1 MRIKND
7 EYSQKKIKTIQQIRK
22 FNSKF
27 ENNKSTI
34 LSSLNFYFAPTAE
47 YYGLLKILKFSKEF
61 NTLSLYVKIIKN
73 ILSGIFFS
81 NPKIIKKT
89 KIINYSN
96 VIITW
101 ANKNN
106 FNTDGSLDDK
116 YFNISSKK
124 TKKTLWIV
132 IYLDKHLPKYIKK
145 KLNKNIIIYKNDFKN
160 YNFLEFI
167 KFIYKK
173 LINFKNFELLIHNLS
188 NYAFFSEKFYEK
200 TNKYFLKNLDYLY
213 FPYEAQPFQNK
224 IIYNLK
230 KKKINTKI
238 VGYVHAAP
246 LSFPANYI
254 YKKFSPHKIIVNG
267 EDQKNC
273 FIKNLH
279 WPKKLITVKPSVRFF
294 KTKNNNM
301 SNKIFLPLALRNHK
315 YLLNGFNDLIKLYKY
330 NLRNF
335 IIQKHPHSI
344 NSLNIINFENKLKK
358 LISSNKTIKNNKKQ
372 KNLSIFIGSSGAII
386 EALERGLNVLQ
397 VCESPIIET
406 YSSNFLKNILIQKLN
421 NNVFSYKLKNKGRIV
436 KLGKFNDHQNYI
448 TNI

>member
-7 EYSQKKIKTIQQIRK
+7 EYSQKKIKTIQLIRK

-27 ENNKSTI
+27 ENNKLTI

-116 YFNISSKK
+116 YFNINSKK

-132 IYLDKHLPKYIKK
+132 IYLDKHLPKYITK

-344 NSLNIINFENKLKK
+344 NSLNIINFEKKLKK

-448 TNI
+448 TDI

>member
-246 LSFPANYI
+246 LSLPANYI

-448 TNI
+448 TDI

>member
-1 MRIKND
+1 MKQYTI
-7 EYSQKKIKTIQQIRK
+7 KKIEILQKIK
-22 FNSKF
+22 FFYSKY
-27 ENNKSTI
+27 ENNKSTL

-47 YYGLLKILKFSKEF
+47 YYGLLKILKFSKEL
-61 NTLSLYVKIIKN
+61 NTFSLYVKIIKN

-81 NPKIIKKT
+81 NPKIIKKN

-101 ANKNN
+101 ANKAN
-106 FNTDGSLDDK
+106 FNTDGSLDDR

-160 YNFLEFI
+160 YNFLDFI

-173 LINFKNFELLIHNLS
+173 LIHFKNFELLIHNLS

-200 TNKYFLKNLDYLY
+200 TSRYFLKNLDYLY

-230 KKKINTKI
+230 KEKTKTKI
-238 VGYVHAAP
+238 IGYVHAAP

-254 YKKFSPHKIIVNG
+254 YKKYSPHKIILNG
-267 EDQKNC
+267 EDQKDC
-273 FIKNLH
+273 FIKNLY
-279 WPKKLITVKPSVRFF
+279 WPKKLIIVKPSVRFF
-294 KTKNNNM
+294 KAKNNDM
-301 SNKIFLPLALRNHK
+301 SNKIFLPLAIRNHK
-315 YLLNGFNDLIKLYKY
+315 YLLNGFNDLIKLHKY

-344 NSLNIINFENKLKK
+344 NSINIINFEKKLKK
-358 LISSNKTIKNNKKQ
+358 LISSYKKIKNNKNQ
-372 KNLSIFIGSSGAII
+372 KKLSIFIGSSGAII
-386 EALERGLNVLQ
+386 EALERGLNVFQ

-406 YSSNFLKNILIQKLN
+406 YSNKLLKNILIQKLN
-421 NNVFSYKLKNKGRIV
+421 NNVFSYKLKNKGKIV

>member
-1 MRIKND
+1 MKQYTIKKINILQKIKFF
-7 EYSQKKIKTIQQIRK
+7 YSQY
-22 FNSKF
+22 
-27 ENNKSTI
+27 ENNKSTL

-47 YYGLLKILKFSKEF
+47 YYGLLKILKFSKEL
-61 NTLSLYVKIIKN
+61 NTFSLYVKIIKN
-73 ILSGIFFS
+73 ILGGIFFS
-81 NPKIIKKT
+81 NPKIIKKN

-101 ANKNN
+101 ANKAN
-106 FNTDGSLDDK
+106 FNIDGSLDDK
-116 YFNISSKK
+116 YFNISTKK

-145 KLNKNIIIYKNDFKN
+145 RLNKNIIIYKNDFKN
-160 YNFLEFI
+160 YNFLDFI

-173 LINFKNFELLIHNLS
+173 LIHFKNFELLIHNLS

-200 TNKYFLKNLDYLY
+200 TSKYFLKNLDYLY
-213 FPYEAQPFQNK
+213 LPYEAQPFQNK

-230 KKKINTKI
+230 KKKIKTKI
-238 VGYVHAAP
+238 IGYVHAAP

-254 YKKFSPHKIIVNG
+254 YKKYSPHKIIVNG
-267 EDQKNC
+267 EDQKDC
-273 FIKNLH
+273 FIKYLY
-279 WPKKLITVKPSVRFF
+279 WPKKLITVKSSVRFF
-294 KTKNNNM
+294 KAKNNNM
-301 SNKIFLPLALRNHK
+301 RNKIFLPLAIRNHK
-315 YLLNGFNDLIKLYKY
+315 YLLNSFNNLITLHKY

-344 NSLNIINFENKLKK
+344 NSINITNFEKKLKK
-358 LISSNKTIKNNKKQ
+358 LISSNKKIKNNRNQ

-386 EALERGLNVLQ
+386 EALERGLNVFQ

-406 YSSNFLKNILIQKLN
+406 YSNKLLKNILIQKLDN
-421 NNVFSYKLKNKGRIV
+421 NIFSYKLKNKSKIL

>member
-1 MRIKND
+1 MKQYTI
-7 EYSQKKIKTIQQIRK
+7 KKIEILQKIK
-22 FNSKF
+22 FFYSKY
-27 ENNKSTI
+27 ENNKSTL

-47 YYGLLKILKFSKEF
+47 YYGLLKILKFSKEL
-61 NTLSLYVKIIKN
+61 NTFSLYVKIIKN

-81 NPKIIKKT
+81 NPKIIKKD

-101 ANKNN
+101 ANKAN
-106 FNTDGSLDDK
+106 FNTDGSLDDR

-160 YNFLEFI
+160 YNFLDFI

-173 LINFKNFELLIHNLS
+173 LIHFKNFELLIHNLS

-200 TNKYFLKNLDYLY
+200 TSKYFLKNLDYLY

-238 VGYVHAAP
+238 IGYVHAAP

-254 YKKFSPHKIIVNG
+254 YKKYSPHKMIVNG
-267 EDQKNC
+267 EDQKDC
-273 FIKNLH
+273 FIKNLY

-294 KTKNNNM
+294 KAKNNNM
-301 SNKIFLPLALRNHK
+301 SNKIFLPLAIRNHK

-330 NLRNF
+330 NLKNF

-344 NSLNIINFENKLKK
+344 NSINIINFEKKLKK
-358 LISSNKTIKNNKKQ
+358 
-372 KNLSIFIGSSGAII
+372 
-386 EALERGLNVLQ
+386 
-397 VCESPIIET
+397 T
-406 YSSNFLKNILIQKLN
+406 YF
-421 NNVFSYKLKNKGRIV
+421 
-436 KLGKFNDHQNYI
+436 
-448 TNI
+448 